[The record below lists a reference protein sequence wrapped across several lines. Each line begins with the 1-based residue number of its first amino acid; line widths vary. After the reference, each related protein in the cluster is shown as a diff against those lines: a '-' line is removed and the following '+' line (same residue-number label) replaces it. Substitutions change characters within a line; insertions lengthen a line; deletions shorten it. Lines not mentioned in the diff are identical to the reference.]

1 MPRCGIGVADG
12 SQTGALE
19 WVQVNSDN
27 QQQRNETNMFSLI
40 ITIISIALVAALAVA
55 SVYYGG
61 NAFQQGTAKAQAS
74 TLVAQAQQI
83 AAANT
88 LYANDHAG
96 VRADDSVD
104 AVAVLVSEGYLAAAP
119 QANADVVGAAAWQ
132 ADQLTGLVTID
143 LVDTAI
149 EVAKQVNKSIG
160 AAETPAQND
169 LSDPATL
176 PQYGV
181 VDIDGNGDLVF
192 FYKG

>member
-1 MPRCGIGVADG
+1 
-12 SQTGALE
+12 
-19 WVQVNSDN
+19 
-27 QQQRNETNMFSLI
+27 MFSLI

-61 NAFQQGTAKAQAS
+61 NVFQQSTAKAQAS

-119 QANADVVGAAAWQ
+119 QANADVVGNAAWGANQ
-132 ADQLTGLVTID
+132 ATGLVTID
-143 LVDTAI
+143 LVDAAI
-149 EVAKQVNKSIG
+149 EVAKHVNKSIG
-160 AAETPAQND
+160 AAEAPAQND
-169 LSDPATL
+169 LSDPTTL